1 MPNTH
6 RPETTDHSTERQAA
20 HEQTDSREPLQ
31 PRQSEFEQVLER
43 GEATL
48 TLATAWFQN
57 LTTLIQLEFNRTL
70 EASKRIAALL
80 LMLLPL
86 AIALV
91 LSLCAGLGLLGYYF
105 TQSIYIGFAIFLVA
119 QVLLLV
125 SIVLYLR
132 KLKAMLGFEETT
144 RQTRE
149 ALNDVAEIFK

>member
-1 MPNTH
+1 MPESH
-6 RPETTDHSTERQAA
+6 RPEGSTRPETGYSESEEAVHGQQ
-20 HEQTDSREPLQ
+20 HELDQL
-31 PRQSEFEQVLER
+31 LER

-57 LTTLIQLEFNRTL
+57 LTTLVQLEFNRTL

-91 LSLCAGLGLLGYYF
+91 LSLCGGLGLLGYYF
-105 TQSIYIGFAIFLVA
+105 TQSIYIGFGIFLVA
-119 QVLLLV
+119 QILILV
-125 SIVLYLR
+125 GILLYLR
-132 KLKAMLGFEETT
+132 NLRAMLGFDETT
-144 RQTRE
+144 RQTKE

>member
-1 MPNTH
+1 MAHSPGPDSTGH
-6 RPETTDHSTERQAA
+6 SETEANQTA
-20 HEQTDSREPLQ
+20 HPQTT
-31 PRQSEFEQVLER
+31 EFEQMLER

-91 LSLCAGLGLLGYYF
+91 LSLCGGLGLLSYYF
-105 TQSIYIGFAIFLVA
+105 TQSIYIGFAVFLLA
-119 QVLLLV
+119 QVLTLV
-125 SIVLYLR
+125 GILLYLR
-132 KLKAMLGFEETT
+132 HLRTMLGFDETR
-144 RQTRE
+144 RQANE
-149 ALNDVAEIFK
+149 ALNDVAELFK